1 MSFLNQ
7 ITIDQLADKLVSSV
21 CEAVL
26 PKIHDELANKVLSAI
41 CEVVLP
47 KISDELA
54 GKMVGTVCET
64 EPPKISYSIPEFCEK
79 TSLGRSTVYEMLAS
93 KQLPARKCGS
103 RTIITHA
110 DAISFI
116 QSLPIVGEDS

>member
-7 ITIDQLADKLVSSV
+7 ISLDEFVDRLVSSICDV
-21 CEAVL
+21 VVPKIASQQVDLSCAPFPESVL
-26 PKIHDELANKVLSAI
+26 PRL
-41 CEVVLP
+41 
-47 KISDELA
+47 
-54 GKMVGTVCET
+54 
-64 EPPKISYSIPEFCEK
+64 SYSIPEFCEK

-116 QSLPIVGEDS
+116 QSLPVVGVDAK